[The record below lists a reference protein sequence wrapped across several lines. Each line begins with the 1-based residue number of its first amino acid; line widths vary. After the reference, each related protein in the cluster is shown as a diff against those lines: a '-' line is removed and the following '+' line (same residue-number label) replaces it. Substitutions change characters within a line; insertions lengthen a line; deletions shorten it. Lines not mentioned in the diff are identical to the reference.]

1 VTTKAIIAITILFS
15 LATWPSFGQSAHDDG
30 PLQSV
35 LSGLRA
41 CVRSHAAEVHS
52 LGIRATR
59 DAEELLL
66 NRCNKTVLD
75 ELAKS
80 PAMAVPPGR
89 FRITAR
95 EEWAA
100 YLGGLNGK

>member
-1 VTTKAIIAITILFS
+1 
-15 LATWPSFGQSAHDDG
+15 
-30 PLQSV
+30 
-35 LSGLRA
+35 
-41 CVRSHAAEVHS
+41 
-52 LGIRATR
+52 LGIRGTR